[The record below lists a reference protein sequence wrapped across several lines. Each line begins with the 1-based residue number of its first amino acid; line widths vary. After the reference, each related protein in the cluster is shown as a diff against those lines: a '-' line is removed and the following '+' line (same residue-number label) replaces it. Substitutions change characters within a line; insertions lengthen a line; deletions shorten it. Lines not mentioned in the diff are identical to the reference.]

1 MAIEL
6 KHCQALELDKIL
18 KMLSDCASCDDSKE
32 KALHLEPECS
42 LFRAQEEMR
51 LTADANSLSNRY
63 GTPTIYNFKNI
74 KNMVKRAEL
83 GTSLSLRE
91 LLEVS
96 NALRTIRSLAEWR
109 KHCETVETSLDYL
122 FSGLSPHPFI
132 EERINTAILSED
144 QVADHASPALADI
157 RRKIRNA
164 GMSVK
169 NQLDKLI
176 HSPTYQKYLQE
187 SLVTMRDGRYVVPVK
202 AEHRSEIK
210 GLVHDTSSSGATL
223 FVEPLGVV
231 EANNEIR
238 LLQGKEAD
246 EIARIV
252 AELSALVGEHSQSI
266 MQDYDSVVELDLIFA
281 KSRLADKMQAMVP
294 KLTDDGV
301 INLKKARHPMIQK
314 TAVVPTDIYL
324 GDSFDTLIITG
335 PNTGGKTVALKTL
348 GLFTLMAMCGLMIP
362 AADGSQISVFD
373 NVLADIGDE
382 QSIEQN
388 LSTFSAH
395 MVNIISIL
403 EKTDHKTLVL
413 LDELGAGTD
422 PVEGAALAISII
434 EALRRKGARVAATT
448 HYAEIKLF
456 ALETEGV
463 ENGSCEF
470 DVSSLRPTYKL
481 SIGVPGKSNAFAI
494 SQRLGISTDI
504 VNRAK
509 ELVSYESAK
518 FEDAVSQLE
527 ETRQSLAKE
536 LEEAQQMRVQVQA
549 TKKEIAEYKANLDK
563 EKEKE
568 VEKARYEARRI
579 VERVRAESE
588 KLLDELQE
596 IRKQKDSE
604 EFAQLAS
611 RAKSQMRSN
620 LNSLYDMADPVS
632 KQNEEN
638 YKLPRPLVKGDTVFV
653 TELGATATVLALP
666 DKNNMVQVQAGIMK
680 MTVKLAS
687 LRLAD
692 AGAPKKNKQT
702 GGKRSGGVSM
712 SGTKKSQRDAGA
724 EVDLRGMN
732 AEEGIMEVDRFIDNA
747 LMNGLHNLTI
757 IHGKGTGI
765 LRNAIH
771 QHLRRH
777 KNVRTY
783 RLGVY
788 GEGESGVTIVE
799 LK

>member
-1 MAIEL
+1 MPIEL
-6 KHCQALELDKIL
+6 KHQKTLELDKIL
-18 KMLSDCASCDDSKE
+18 QMLADCASCEDSRE
-32 KALHLEPECS
+32 EALRLEPQTS
-42 LFRAQEEMR
+42 LFRAKEAMQQ
-51 LTADANSLSNRY
+51 TSDANGLSNRF
-63 GTPTIYNFKNI
+63 GSPTVYNFQNI
-74 KNMVKRAEL
+74 KGMVKRAQL
-83 GTSLSLRE
+83 GTSLSLHE

-96 NALRTIRSLAEWR
+96 NALRTIRSLYEWR
-109 KHCETVETSLDYL
+109 KHCEAVETSLDYL
-122 FSGLSPHPFI
+122 FQGLTPLNYV
-132 EERINTAILSED
+132 EERINTAVISEEM
-144 QVADHASPALADI
+144 VADTASPALAEI

-164 GMSVK
+164 GLSVK

-176 HSPTYQKYLQE
+176 HSQTYQKYLQE

-202 AEHRSEIK
+202 AEHRNEIK

-223 FVEPLGVV
+223 FIEPLGVV

-238 LLQGKEAD
+238 LLQGKESD
-246 EIARIV
+246 EIARII
-252 AELSALVGEHSQSI
+252 AGLSQLIGENADSI
-266 MQDYDSVVELDLIFA
+266 LQDYDSVVEIDLVFA
-281 KSRLADKMQAMVP
+281 KSRLADKMRAMMP
-294 KLTDDGV
+294 ILTDDG
-301 INLKKARHPMIQK
+301 IIHLKKARHPMIGK
-314 TAVVPTDIYL
+314 AVVVPTDIYL
-324 GDSFDTLIITG
+324 GKDFDTLIITG

-362 AADGSQISVFD
+362 AADGSQISVFE

-395 MVNIISIL
+395 MTNTISIL
-403 EKTDHKTLVL
+403 EKANDKTLVL

-434 EALRRKGARVAATT
+434 EALRAKHAKIAATT

-456 ALETEGV
+456 ALETAGI

-494 SQRLGISTDI
+494 SKRLGMSADI

-518 FEDAVSQLE
+518 FEDAVAQLE

-536 LEEAQQMRVQVQA
+536 LDEAQVLRTQVQN
-549 TKKEIAEYKANLDK
+549 TKKEIADYKANLDR

-588 KLLDELQE
+588 KILDELQQ
-596 IRKQKDSE
+596 IRKNKEAE
-604 EFAQLAS
+604 EFSQLA
-611 RAKSQMRSN
+611 AKAKAQMRSN
-620 LNSLYDMADPVS
+620 LTHLYDLSDPVTQ
-632 KQNEEN
+632 QNDAN
-638 YKLPRPLVKGDTVFV
+638 YQLPRPLVKGDTVFV
-653 TELGATATVLALP
+653 TEIGSTGKVITLP
-666 DKNNMVQVQAGIMK
+666 DKNNMVQVQAGAMK
-680 MTVKLAS
+680 ISVKLSS

-692 AGAPKKNKQT
+692 AAPAPKP
-702 GGKRSGGVSM
+702 KRGSSGAKVSV
-712 SGTKKSQRDAGA
+712 SATKKNQRSSEA
-724 EVDLRGMN
+724 EIDLRGMN
-732 AEEGIMEVDRFIDNA
+732 AEEGIMETDRFIDNA
-747 LMNGLHNLTI
+747 VMTGLHNLTI
-757 IHGKGTGI
+757 IHGKGTGV
-765 LRNAIH
+765 LRSAIH
-771 QHLRRH
+771 EHLRHH
-777 KNVRTY
+777 KNIRSF

-788 GEGESGVTIVE
+788 GEGETGVTIVE

>member
-1 MAIEL
+1 MPIEK
-6 KHCQALELDKIL
+6 KHQQALELDKIL
-18 KMLSDCASCDDSKE
+18 HMLADCASCEDSRE
-32 KALHLEPECS
+32 KALELEPQTD

-51 LTADANSLSNRY
+51 RTSDANMLSNRY
-63 GTPTIYNFKNI
+63 GAPTVYHFSNI
-74 KNMVKRAEL
+74 KGMVKRAQI
-83 GTSLSLRE
+83 GTSLSMKE

-96 NALRTIRSLAEWR
+96 NALRTIRSLADWR
-109 KHCETVETSLDYL
+109 KHCETAQTALDEL
-122 FSGLSPHPFI
+122 FSGLIPHPYI
-132 EERINTAILSED
+132 EEQINQAIVSED
-144 QVADHASPALADI
+144 MMADNASPVLADI

-164 GMSVK
+164 GLQVK

-187 SLVTMRDGRYVVPVK
+187 SLVTIRDGRYVVPVK
-202 AEHRSEIK
+202 SEHRAEIK
-210 GLVHDTSSSGATL
+210 GLLHDTSASGATL
-223 FVEPLGVV
+223 FIEPMGVV

-238 LLQGKEAD
+238 LLQGKEQD
-246 EIARIV
+246 EIVRIL
-252 AELSALVGEHSQSI
+252 AALSALIGEQAESI
-266 MQDYDSVVELDLIFA
+266 LQDYDSVIEIDLIFA
-281 KSRLADKMQAMVP
+281 KSRLADKMRAMEP
-294 KLTDDGV
+294 ALTDDG
-301 INLKKARHPMIQK
+301 IIHLKKARHPMIDK
-314 TAVVPTDIYL
+314 AVVVPTDIYL
-324 GDSFDTLIITG
+324 GETFDTLIITG

-362 AADGSQISVFD
+362 AADGSRISVFQ

-395 MVNIISIL
+395 MVNIISVL
-403 EKTDHKTLVL
+403 EKADNQTLVL

-422 PVEGAALAISII
+422 PVEGAALAVSII
-434 EALRRKGARVAATT
+434 EALRKKGARIAATT

-456 ALETEGV
+456 ALETDGV

-470 DVSSLRPTYKL
+470 DVSSLRPTYRL

-494 SQRLGISTDI
+494 SQRLGIGEEI
-504 VNRAK
+504 VTRAK
-509 ELVSYESAK
+509 ELVSYESTK

-527 ETRQSLAKE
+527 QTRQSLAKE
-536 LEEAQQMRVQVQA
+536 LEEAQTLRVQAQA
-549 TKKEIAEYKANLDK
+549 TKKEIAEYKANLDR

-568 VEKARYEARRI
+568 VEKARYEARKI

-588 KLLDELQE
+588 KLLDELQA
-596 IRKQKDSE
+596 IRKEKDTEAFS
-604 EFAQLAS
+604 QMAS
-611 RAKSQMRSN
+611 QAKNQMRSN
-620 LNSLYDMADPVS
+620 LNRLYDLADPVA
-632 KQNEEN
+632 QQQQEN

-653 TELGATATVLALP
+653 TELGAAGTVLSPP
-666 DKNNMVQVQAGIMK
+666 DKNGMVQVRSGAM
-680 MTVKLAS
+680 KLAVKESS

-692 AGAPKKNKQT
+692 VGAASKKS
-702 GGKRSGGVSM
+702 KRSSGGSVSVQA
-712 SGTKKSQRDAGA
+712 TKKAQRASDA
-724 EVDLRGMN
+724 EIDLRGMN
-732 AEEGIMEVDRFIDNA
+732 AEEGLMETDRFIDNA
-747 LMNGLHNLTI
+747 VMSGLHTLTL

-777 KNVRTY
+777 KNVRSF

>member
-1 MAIEL
+1 MPIEK
-6 KHCQALELDKIL
+6 KHQRVLELDKIL
-18 KMLSDCASCDDSKE
+18 NMLADCTSCDDGKE
-32 KALHLEPECS
+32 KALALEPQTS
-42 LFRAQEEMR
+42 LYRAREEMR
-51 LTADANSLSNRY
+51 QTADANVLSNRY
-63 GTPTIYNFKNI
+63 GAPTIYHFKNI
-74 KNMVKRAEL
+74 KSMVKRAEL

-91 LLEVS
+91 LLEIS
-96 NALRTIRSLAEWR
+96 NALRTVRALSDWR
-109 KHCETVETSLDYL
+109 KHCEKAETSLDYL
-122 FSGLSPHPFI
+122 FSGLTPHPFI
-132 EERINTAILSED
+132 EDRINTAILSED
-144 QVADHASPALADI
+144 MVADNASPALADI

-164 GMSVK
+164 GLSVK

-176 HSPTYQKYLQE
+176 HSPAYQKYLQE

-223 FVEPLGVV
+223 FIEPLGVV

-238 LLQGKEAD
+238 LLQGKESD

-252 AELSALVGEHSQSI
+252 AELSALIGEYSQSI
-266 MQDYDSVVELDLIFA
+266 LQDYDSVVEIDLIFA
-281 KSRLADKMQAMVP
+281 KSRLADKMQATEP
-294 KLTDDGV
+294 ALNDDG
-301 INLKKARHPMIQK
+301 IIRLKKARHPMIAK
-314 TAVVPTDIYL
+314 NAVVPTDIYL
-324 GDSFDTLIITG
+324 GDAFDTLIITG

-362 AADGSQISVFD
+362 AAEGSQISIFE

-403 EKTDHKTLVL
+403 EKTDGRSLVL

-434 EALRRKGARVAATT
+434 EALRRKGARIAATT

-494 SQRLGISTDI
+494 SQRLGISPEVI
-504 VNRAK
+504 NRAK
-509 ELVSYESAK
+509 ELVSYESTK

-527 ETRQSLAKE
+527 QTRQSLAKE
-536 LEEAQQMRVQVQA
+536 LEEAQLLRAQAQA
-549 TKKEIAEYKANLDK
+549 TKKEIAEYKANLDR
-563 EKEKE
+563 EKERE

-579 VERVRAESE
+579 VENVRAESE

-604 EFAQLAS
+604 AFSQLAS
-611 RAKSQMRSN
+611 KAKSQMRSN
-620 LNSLYDMADPVS
+620 LNHLYDLSDPVAQ
-632 KQNEEN
+632 KQQEA

-653 TELGATATVLALP
+653 TDLGAAGKVLSLP
-666 DKNNMVQVQAGIMK
+666 DKNGMVQVQAGAIK
-680 MTVKLAS
+680 LTVKQSS

-692 AGAPKKNKQT
+692 PTPAKKGSRRPSNGSVSVSAT
-702 GGKRSGGVSM
+702 KRA
-712 SGTKKSQRDAGA
+712 QRFSDA
-724 EVDLRGMN
+724 EIDLRGMN
-732 AEEGIMEVDRFIDNA
+732 VEEGIMETDRFIDNA
-747 LMNGLHNLTI
+747 VMTGLHTLTL
-757 IHGKGTGI
+757 IHGKGTGV

-777 KNVRTY
+777 KNVRSF

-788 GEGESGVTIVE
+788 GEGETGVTIVE